1 MTLPTNTD
9 DLLKLADRT
18 GETLAPLA
26 ADVDAGRSNG
36 HEAYRILREAGL
48 LGLLIPREAGGAGLG
63 FGAYSRVLEQ
73 LGVHNGAAALGYNMH
88 NVVIGA
94 LAETA
99 GTPLPQAAET
109 FRSWVFDEVVNGHKM
124 FASAVSEAGNGAKL
138 RGMRTSYRLTA
149 DREHY
154 VLDGEKSFVS
164 LAGAADYYVVAAR
177 PHGGEDTSE
186 VSHFVVAADDPGVSF
201 GRVHSLAAMNGT
213 STAGMRLDA
222 VTLPR
227 SRLYLGVEGMS
238 LFKLVREPHWMT
250 AGYTG
255 AYLGIAEAIFRWT
268 VEYVTASPQ
277 RAGNPVIQHD
287 LGRMS
292 ARLRAARALVHE
304 AGDHIDSERGSLEAN
319 AMVHAAKYIVGEVGP
334 ELGRDAVRVCGSAA
348 VAKSAPLE
356 RLIREASF
364 SSVMPAK
371 PYDCLEYLGKAAVGV
386 NLYDAR
392 AFSW

>member
-1 MTLPTNTD
+1 MTLSSHID
-9 DLLKLADRT
+9 DLLKLAAGT
-18 GETLAPLA
+18 GEALAPLA
-26 ADVDAGRSNG
+26 ADVDAGRSDG
-36 HEAYRILREAGL
+36 HEAYRIVREAGL
-48 LGLLIPREAGGAGLG
+48 LGLLIPQDAGGAGLG
-63 FGAYSRVLEQ
+63 FGAYTRVLEQ
-73 LGVHNGAAALGYNMH
+73 LGIRNGAAALGFNMH
-88 NVVIGA
+88 NVVIGG

-99 GTPLPQAAET
+99 GTPLPPAAEA
-109 FRSWVFDEVVNGHKM
+109 FRSWVFDQVVHHRKM

-138 RGMRTSYRLTA
+138 RGMRTTYRLSK

-154 VLDGEKSFVS
+154 ILNGEKSFVS

-177 PHGGEDTSE
+177 AEDGESSE
-186 VSHFVVAADDPGVSF
+186 VSHFVVAADDVGVSF
-201 GRVHSLAAMNGT
+201 GTVHSMAAMNGT
-213 STAGMRLDA
+213 STAGMTLKD

-227 SRLYLGVEGMS
+227 SRLYLNVEGMS

-255 AYLGIAEAIFRWT
+255 AYLGIAEAIYRFT
-268 VEYVTASPQ
+268 VDYVTASPQ
-277 RAGNPVIQHD
+277 RAENPVIQHD

-304 AGDHIDSERGSLEAN
+304 AGDLIERERGSVEAN
-319 AMVHAAKYIVGEVGP
+319 AMVHAAKYVIGEVGP

-348 VAKSAPLE
+348 VSRKAPLE

-386 NLYDAR
+386 NLHDAR
-392 AFSW
+392 TFSW